1 MTKDEIKTKIN
12 DLFPRIP
19 YGVKGLVR
27 GKKVEGILVILLNN
41 EYPCVRVTSGMLY
54 QLTNND
60 FVPLLRPLED
70 MTGEEREYIRNRWNY
85 EWDGEDVY
93 NLVNNYK
100 INVCDAEYFIDWLNS
115 RHFDYRC
122 LIAKGLAKKAE
133 PGTYFDN
140 LEEK

>member
-1 MTKDEIKTKIN
+1 
-12 DLFPRIP
+12 
-19 YGVKGLVR
+19 
-27 GKKVEGILVILLNN
+27 
-41 EYPCVRVTSGMLY
+41 MLY

-70 MTGEEREYIRNRWNY
+70 MTSEEREYIRNRWNY

-100 INVCDAEYFIDWLNS
+100 IDVCDAEYFIDWLNS
-115 RHFDYRC
+115 RHFDFRG
-122 LIAKGLAKKAE
+122 LIVKGLAKKAE